1 MSARGSA
8 RSSLVVCLAL
18 SSLQGLAACQA
29 NSHRENIEGARDAL
43 LGRGCALGGLESP
56 SPPFSQCVEAAR
68 SLCKGRDGSAIVA
81 CAERIAGGQ
90 R

>member
-1 MSARGSA
+1 M
-8 RSSLVVCLAL
+8 CLAL
-18 SSLQGLAACQA
+18 LSLPVLGACQA
-29 NSHRENIEGARDAL
+29 KQHRENIEGARDAL

-68 SLCKGRDGSAIVA
+68 TRCKGRDGSAIVA
-81 CAERIAGGQ
+81 CAERIARGE